1 MTNLT
6 INNKAHT
13 IEMTKKFEKA
23 ASRFG
28 SDEYK
33 VLQEA
38 RKDYPTYKVVVKTS
52 TTKSKESFKGLTYD
66 YMEKYIDTHDKEG
79 TTKAEFEMLRG
90 TSVEAK
96 EALAEACSYQE
107 IKAWFFNKFPEIKTF
122 HEKRTKMLE
131 KAEDTSKVEE
141 AAEVKASP
149 AA

>member
-6 INNKAHT
+6 INNKARA

-33 VLQEA
+33 ALQEA
-38 RKDYPTYKVVVKTS
+38 RKDYPTYKVIVKTS

-66 YMEKYIDTHDKEG
+66 YMEKYIKAHDDEAK
-79 TTKAEFEMLRG
+79 TIMAEFEMLRG
-90 TSVEAK
+90 TSAEAK

-107 IKAWFFNKFPEIKTF
+107 IKAWFFGKFPAIKTF

-131 KAEDTSKVEE
+131 E
-141 AAEVKASP
+141 AEVEASP

>member
-33 VLQEA
+33 VLRRPA
-38 RKDYPTYKVVVKTS
+38 RTIPLTRS
-52 TTKSKESFKGLTYD
+52 LSRPAPPRARRASRALTYD
-66 YMEKYIDTHDKEG
+66 YMEKYIKAHDDEAK
-79 TTKAEFEMLRG
+79 TIMAEFEMLRG
-90 TSVEAK
+90 TSAEAK

-107 IKAWFFNKFPEIKTF
+107 IKAWFFGKFPAIKTF

-131 KAEDTSKVEE
+131 E
-141 AAEVKASP
+141 AEVEASP

>member
-6 INNKAHT
+6 INNKART

-33 VLQEA
+33 ALQEA
-38 RKDYPTYKVVVKTS
+38 RKDYPTYKVIVKAS
-52 TTKSKESFKGLTYD
+52 TAKSKESFKGLTYE
-66 YMEKYIDTHDKEG
+66 YMEKYIASHDDERN
-79 TTKAEFEMLRG
+79 TIMAEYEMLRG
-90 TSVEAK
+90 TSEEAK

-107 IKAWFFNKFPEIKTF
+107 IKAWFFGKFPAIKAF

-131 KAEDTSKVEE
+131 ETEAEAS
-141 AAEVKASP
+141 AAA
-149 AA
+149 

>member
-6 INNKAHT
+6 INNKART

-33 VLQEA
+33 ALQEA

-66 YMEKYIDTHDKEG
+66 YMEKYIDAHDKEG
-79 TTKAEFEMLRG
+79 TTKAEFENIRSRLMMKC
-90 TSVEAK
+90 TNQFEA
-96 EALAEACSYQE
+96 Y
-107 IKAWFFNKFPEIKTF
+107 F
-122 HEKRTKMLE
+122 
-131 KAEDTSKVEE
+131 SKIRKG
-141 AAEVKASP
+141 VKLV
-149 AA
+149 